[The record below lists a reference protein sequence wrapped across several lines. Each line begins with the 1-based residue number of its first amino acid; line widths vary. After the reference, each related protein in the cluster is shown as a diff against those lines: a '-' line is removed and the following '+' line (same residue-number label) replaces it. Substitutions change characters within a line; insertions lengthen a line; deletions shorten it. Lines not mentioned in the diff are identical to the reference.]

1 MNIKFSILVPLYN
14 TPDGFLR
21 DMIGS
26 VQGQIYKNW
35 ELCLTDASDD
45 DHSYVEEVVKDYVK
59 KDARIKYKKLTQN
72 GGISDNTNACIDI
85 STGNYFALL
94 DHDDVLDKKA
104 LNEVARV
111 IRKTQADFIYSDEAK
126 FTTSIED
133 WFAPNYKPDFSKYEL
148 RAHNY
153 ICHLTVYSRGLL
165 EKAGKYRKE
174 YDGSQDHDMVLRL
187 TEKANRIVHIPK
199 ILYYWRVHGESVSA
213 GVENKSYAV
222 DAAKNAVKAQVER
235 GGLRCEVVT
244 HAPFSLL
251 YHVLYEIN
259 GTPEVT
265 VVMYGGESSENFR
278 RSFESLLFNAGY
290 QHLNYLI
297 LIEKGQ
303 EEDYQ
308 KTLREYCEEQDY
320 QIEQVQWK
328 DKEKVNEILSQYGRD
343 YLLFLNVNSEIESK
357 DFVKELLMLAQQR
370 DIGFV
375 GPKIMAQDDTVKGAG
390 IALTKAVDTGVVFR
404 FKGELEESDGYEA
417 GLRHIRSVSAFS
429 EECLMIRT
437 EKFEQLGGFSK
448 EYQWYSVI
456 DGCLKAREKGL
467 DNVWT
472 PYAQVTNYL
481 SETLPNADETAAFM
495 GKWKKLY
502 AQEDPYYNR
511 AVRYDVDHIHDKN
524 TVSSLCKK
532 SINYLQEEGIQGL
545 LERISVYRGGVGR
558 HNSSHINYEPK
569 VAKKHVYKDVL
580 FINGCAPTV
589 PHPPRYRVSHQREQL
604 AACNISSDEI
614 YYENLEL
621 DLVRYYRLI
630 IIFRCPYIDIVGE
643 FIKKAHSLNKPVL
656 YDIDDLVI
664 DTKYTDTIPYVA
676 RFDSE
681 SKKGYDDGVIRMGK
695 TMKLCDAVITT
706 TEGMAAELKRYMP
719 EVFIN
724 RNTASERMY
733 ELSEKAIY
741 KRDVL
746 PTVDESALPK
756 WLKRGEYMEALKSA
770 EKRKNGGIR
779 IGYFS
784 GSITHS
790 DDFQMILP
798 AVVQTLKENPE
809 AELHIVGELELPEE
823 LKNYKRQVVAAPF
836 TEWEKLPDLIASVD
850 INLGPITESIFN
862 EAKSENKWVEAALVK
877 VPTIASNIGAFKRM
891 IRHGETGLLCNTT
904 EEWYHALA
912 LLIYNEKER
921 KRLAENAYQYVKK
934 NCVTIYTG
942 QKLANY
948 IRGKMTTNVAFIL
961 PSTNISGGVL
971 VALKHLL
978 FLKKA
983 GYDAFI
989 INEDRKNGYLS
1000 FEDEKLPVLSM
1011 KDTEFEGMLDK
1022 GVATMW
1028 ETVSFLQE
1036 HRNVRECYY
1045 LVQNYETDFY
1055 EPNNPL
1061 RIEAER
1067 TYYPRFE
1074 MKFVTISK
1082 WCEKWLM
1089 DDYGIAAT
1097 YVPNGIDTELFYP
1110 VERSFDGKIRILIEG
1125 DSSVYYKN
1133 VDESFRIV
1141 EKLDKSKYEIW
1152 YLSYDGKPKA
1162 WYYVDKFFNRI
1173 PHEKVAD
1180 IYRQCHILLKSSIL
1194 ESFSYPPLEMMATG
1208 GFVVVAP
1215 NGGNVE
1221 YLKDGENCVMYQRGN
1236 IEMAINKIE
1245 AICSNVGLRNAL
1257 LEGGKKTSRQ
1267 REWCSLKNRIIDIYE
1282 IKND

>member
-303 EEDYQ
+303 EKDYR
-308 KTLREYCEEQDY
+308 KILSGYCEEQDY
-320 QIEQVQWK
+320 HIEQVRWK

-343 YLLFLNVNSEIESK
+343 YLLFLNINSEIESK

-375 GPKIMAQDDTVKGAG
+375 GPKIMARDNTVKGAG

-417 GLRHIRSVSAFS
+417 GLRHIRSASAFS
-429 EECLMIRT
+429 EECLMIQT

-448 EYQWYSVI
+448 EYQWYSAI
-456 DGCLKAREKGL
+456 DGCLKAREKGF

-481 SETLPNADETAAFM
+481 SETSPRADETAAFM

-502 AQEDPYYNR
+502 AQEDPYYNK

-532 SINYLQEEGIQGL
+532 SINYLQEEGVQGL
-545 LERISVYRGGVGR
+545 LERISVYRGGAGKR
-558 HNSSHINYEPK
+558 SSLHIDYEPK

-589 PHPPRYRVSHQREQL
+589 PHPPRYRVTHQREQL
-604 AACNISSDEI
+604 EACNISTGEV
-614 YYENLEL
+614 YYEEL
-621 DLVRYYRLI
+621 NPSIVNEYRSFVF
-630 IIFRCPYIDIVGE
+630 FRCPYTEQVGE
-643 FIKKAHSLNKPVL
+643 LIRRAKELGRLVL
-656 YDIDDLVI
+656 FDIDDLVI
-664 DTKYTDTIPYVA
+664 DTKYTDTIPYVMSLNA
-676 RFDSE
+676 EEKRI
-681 SKKGYDDGVIRMGK
+681 YDDGVIRMGK
-695 TMKLCDAVITT
+695 TLKLCDGAITT
-706 TEGMAAELKRYMP
+706 TERLAEELSHYVPK
-719 EVFIN
+719 VFIN
-724 RNTASERMY
+724 RNVASERMY

-741 KRDVL
+741 ERDVL
-746 PTVDESALPK
+746 PYLNKEELLSQ
-756 WLKRGEYMEALKSA
+756 KSLYSY
-770 EKRKNGGIR
+770 EKAKEKSEQRSQSGIR

-784 GSITHS
+784 GSITHN
-790 DDFQMILP
+790 DDFDMIRP
-798 AVVQTLKENPE
+798 ALIKILKKYPDTS
-809 AELHIVGELELPEE
+809 LHLVGELDLPEE
-823 LKNYKRQVVAAPF
+823 LKPFKKQIVVAPF
-836 TEWEKLPDLIASVD
+836 TEWEKLPFLIASVD
-850 INLGPITESIFN
+850 INLAPITVSIFN
-862 EAKSENKWVEAALVK
+862 EAKSENKWTEAALVK
-877 VPTIASNIGAFKRM
+877 VPTVASAIGAFKAA
-891 IRHGETGLLCNTT
+891 IINNETGLLCETVDD
-904 EEWYHALA
+904 WYEALEK
-912 LLIYNEKER
+912 LILNQKER
-921 KRLAENAYQYVKK
+921 KRLAENAYRYVVK
-934 NCVTIYTG
+934 NYITTYTG
-942 QKLANY
+942 GKLANF
-948 IRGKMTTNVAFIL
+948 IKENRSSNVAFIL
-961 PSTNISGGVL
+961 PSLEISGGIM
-971 VALKHLL
+971 VALKHAC
-978 FLKKA
+978 FLKQK
-983 GYDAFI
+983 GLDVFV
-989 INEDRKNGYLS
+989 INDNIKTKSEIK
-1000 FEDEKLPVLSM
+1000 FEKTKFPVLST
-1011 KDTEFEGMLDK
+1011 KNADFFGRID
-1022 GVATMW
+1022 VCIATMW
-1028 ETVSFLQE
+1028 STEYFLE
-1036 HRNVRECYY
+1036 IYRNISKRCY

-1061 RIEAER
+1061 RIIAER
-1067 TYYPRFE
+1067 TYHPQVGLTYL
-1074 MKFVTISK
+1074 TISE
-1082 WCEKWLM
+1082 WCKQWLKEN
-1089 DDYGIAAT
+1089 YSIEAT
-1097 YVPNGIDTELFYP
+1097 YMPNGIDTELFYP
-1110 VERSFDGKIRILIEG
+1110 RERSFDGKIRILIEG

-1141 EKLDKSKYEIW
+1141 EKLDKDKYEIW
-1152 YLSYDGKPKA
+1152 YLSYEGKPKE
-1162 WYYVDKFFNRI
+1162 WYHVDKFFNRV
-1173 PHEKVAD
+1173 PHAEVAD
-1180 IYRQCHILLKSSIL
+1180 IYRECHILLKSSIL

-1208 GFVVVAP
+1208 GFVVVVP

-1221 YLKDGENCVMYQRGN
+1221 YLRDGENCLMYQKGD
-1236 IEMAINKIE
+1236 INEAVEKIKLLTEQKELRDKLIVGGLRTSKNRSWNLLESIIIE
-1245 AICSNVGLRNAL
+1245 AY
-1257 LEGGKKTSRQ
+1257 K
-1267 REWCSLKNRIIDIYE
+1267 
-1282 IKND
+1282 